1 MNIALTG
8 SSGFIG
14 THILELLKEEGHKVI
29 CLSRNVGKSE
39 DVYSFDEYFDDVIDC
54 DIDYFIHLASPN
66 YDYCKD
72 GSLRAGIVDLT
83 NNIIQKLS
91 DYKCKYFIY
100 FSTAK
105 VYGEPSYS
113 NISFTELSPLNPVTD
128 YAKAKYEAEKN
139 IMFQSHKNEFKYI
152 IYRLPMVYGPGMK
165 SNIGNL
171 LKLINKS
178 LPFFYFQD
186 TNNFKKSLVSIEN
199 IKQIIKFN
207 INNTSSMK
215 NIVLNIADKDSFSLN
230 EIIFE
235 YKRISSSNSIILPL
249 PKFMFNLFSRF
260 PIFKKLYGNFV
271 IDNQQLENNRGLNIL
286 NITDG
291 LTTLN
296 VSMKE

>member
-14 THILELLKEEGHKVI
+14 THILDLLKAEGHNVI
-29 CLSRNVGKSE
+29 CLSRSVGKSE
-39 DVYSFDEYFDDVIDC
+39 DSYSFDEYFDDAIDC

-72 GSLRAGIVDLT
+72 DSLRTGIVDLT
-83 NNIIQKLS
+83 NKIIQKLS
-91 DYKCKYFIY
+91 DYKCRYFIY

-128 YAKAKYEAEKN
+128 YAKAKYKAEKN
-139 IMFQSHKNEFKYI
+139 IIFQSHKNEFKYI

-165 SNIGNL
+165 SNIGSL
-171 LKLINKS
+171 LKLINNS

-186 TNNFKKSLVSIEN
+186 TNNYKKSLASVEN

-249 PKFMFNLFSRF
+249 PKFMFHLLSRF

-271 IDNQQLENNRGLNIL
+271 IDNQQLENNHGLNML
-286 NITDG
+286 NIKEG
-291 LTTLN
+291 LTALN
-296 VSMKE
+296 VSMKK